1 MSTPQMTTQTLAV
14 LAVFLADPEA
24 EWHGFDLAD
33 QTKLKSGTLYPLL
46 ARLEKAG
53 WLASRKEDVD
63 PRVVGRPRR
72 RLYVLTGEGTAA
84 ARRELTSHLEVV
96 SRPFHAAPTTRART
110 V

>member
-1 MSTPQMTTQTLAV
+1 MTRQTLAV
-14 LAVFLADPEA
+14 LAVFLADPQA
-24 EWHGFDLAD
+24 EWHGFNLAD

-53 WLASRKEDVD
+53 WLASRKEDID

-72 RLYVLTGEGTAA
+72 RLYVLTGEGAAA

-96 SRPFHAAPTTRART
+96 SRPFQLAPASRVRT
-110 V
+110 A